1 MVNQSIFISQ
11 IKNMKKIIVAA
22 LLALGFSA
30 SAQISVSKLPPLDK
44 SPMDISYYPAG
55 YALLKIQD
63 KITEPLAIRLIYS
76 RPQLNGR
83 KVFGELQEYGQ
94 VWRLG
99 ANEATEIEFFKDVKI
114 NNKKIKKGRYTLYCI
129 PYPDKWTLIVNN
141 ETDTWGSFKYDQ
153 AKDVV
158 RMDVP
163 VSKNEIT
170 EALTIVFEKSATGA
184 NMVVYWD
191 DVKASLPIVF
201 NN

>member
-1 MVNQSIFISQ
+1 
-11 IKNMKKIIVAA
+11 MKRIIVLA
-22 LLALGFSA
+22 LLAIGFHA
-30 SAQISVSKLPPLDK
+30 SAQLSAPKLPPLDK
-44 SPMDISYYPAG
+44 SPMDVSYYPSG

-63 KITEPLAIRLIYS
+63 KISEPLVLRLIYS

-83 KVFGELQEYGQ
+83 KVFGELQEYGE

-114 NNKKIKKGRYTLYCI
+114 NSKKIKNGRYTLYCI
-129 PYPDKWTLIVNN
+129 PYPDKWTLIVNK

-163 VSKNEIT
+163 VSKNELT
-170 EALTIVFEKSATGA
+170 EALTIIFEKSATGA
-184 NMVVYWD
+184 NMLMYWD
-191 DVKASLPIVF
+191 DVKASLPIQF